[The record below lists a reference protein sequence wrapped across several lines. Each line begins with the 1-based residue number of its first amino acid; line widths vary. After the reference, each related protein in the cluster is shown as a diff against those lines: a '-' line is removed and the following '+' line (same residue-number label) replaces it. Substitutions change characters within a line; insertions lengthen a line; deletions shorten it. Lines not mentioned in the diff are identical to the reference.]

1 MPELQQLP
9 KKGLKPGTPEGDKLV
24 RVRAM
29 KPVSYGPTA
38 KLQRLYEEGEELV
51 IPCWRFTDFHEPE
64 VVKGITFRG
73 SFELAD
79 RPKPVSD
86 NVGQHP
92 EEMSE
97 LIAQNEGYAKR
108 IADLEAKLGAAP
120 EPLVTVDE
128 PAKQKRKREEI

>member
-1 MPELQQLP
+1 MPELQATP

-29 KPVSYGPTA
+29 RPVSYGPTA

-51 IPCWRFTDFHEPE
+51 IPCWRFTDFHEAE
-64 VVKGITFRG
+64 IIRGITFRG

-79 RPKPVSD
+79 RPKPISD

-92 EEMSE
+92 EDMQE
-97 LIAQNEGYAKR
+97 LIAQNEDYAKR

-120 EPLVTVDE
+120 EPLVTVD
-128 PAKQKRKREEI
+128 QKRKRNQEI